1 MFAISILV
9 LEASKGWD
17 YHYKQQSFL
26 KDIEKKT
33 HNLRVNLNICV
44 VVFEQKAEKQNILSK
59 ARKYFVQSH
68 TFIYF

>member
-9 LEASKGWD
+9 FEASKGWD

-33 HNLRVNLNICV
+33 HNLRVNLNTCV
-44 VVFEQKAEKQNILSK
+44 IVFVQEAEKNILSK
-59 ARKYFVQSH
+59 ARKYFVLSH

>member
-9 LEASKGWD
+9 FEASKGWD

-33 HNLRVNLNICV
+33 HNLRVNLNTCV
-44 VVFEQKAEKQNILSK
+44 VVLEQKAEKHILSK
-59 ARKYFVQSH
+59 TRKYFVLSH

>member
-9 LEASKGWD
+9 FEASKGWD

-33 HNLRVNLNICV
+33 HNLRVNLNTCV
-44 VVFEQKAEKQNILSK
+44 IVFVQEAEKNILSK
-59 ARKYFVQSH
+59 TRKYFVLSH